1 MAKGK
6 SGKGKASKGKPGKG
20 KAADKAAP
28 AAKRKVAPAKKPAA
42 GAASTR
48 VAKKAAAR
56 KPAPKSQAARSQA
69 AKGRTARPAPKKAAA
84 PPKPLARP
92 GLRRSVKNR
101 PSVARVPAPRP
112 VSHKTALAAH
122 NIYER
127 DLDKTPANY
136 AALTPLQF
144 IERTAS
150 VYPDHIALVHGA
162 RRQTWA
168 ETYARCRQ
176 LASALDKVGIGVGDT
191 VAIMA
196 PNIPEM
202 YEAHFGVPMTGA
214 VLNSLNT
221 RLDAAMI
228 AFILDHSETKVLL
241 VDREYHRIVTEALAI
256 ARVQPLVVDIDDPA
270 CDDRGQIGD
279 TTWEEFLATG
289 EPDHA
294 WSYPADEWNAI
305 SLNYTSGTTGN
316 PKGVV
321 FSHRGATLSAYGNA
335 TQWPIGLHPVYLWT
349 LPMFHCNGWCFP
361 WTLALVAGTSVCLRR
376 ASAKTIFD
384 ALADSDVTHMCGAPI
399 IMQFIIGAGPAERRS
414 LLRTV
419 EFMTAAAP
427 PPAAVLEALEKENF
441 RVTHVYGL
449 TEVYGP
455 ATICS
460 WHESWDPL
468 PSHERARLKARQGV
482 RYTAEDGVTVMDPA
496 TMKEVPRDGTTM
508 GEVMFRGNLTMKGYL
523 KNPVA
528 TKEAFEHGWFHSGDL
543 GVLHEDGYIELRDRS
558 KDIII
563 SGGEN
568 ISTIEVEGAIMQ
580 HPAVASVA
588 VVAKPDA
595 KWGETPCAFVVL
607 KPGVTATVEEI
618 VAHCRA
624 HLASFKCPRHVV
636 FRDLPMTSTGKV
648 QKYVLREWAKTV

>member
-6 SGKGKASKGKPGKG
+6 SKAPSKSKGGKTSKP
-20 KAADKAAP
+20 KAAKARRP
-28 AAKRKVAPAKKPAA
+28 
-42 GAASTR
+42 
-48 VAKKAAAR
+48 AAR
-56 KPAPKSQAARSQA
+56 KPA
-69 AKGRTARPAPKKAAA
+69 AKKKAAITKPAKPIAKTVVARA
-84 PPKPLARP
+84 PVRRPAKTRPL
-92 GLRRSVKNR
+92 
-101 PSVARVPAPRP
+101 VARVPAARP
-112 VSHKTALAAH
+112 APHKSAPPTH

-127 DLDKTPANY
+127 DLDKTAANY
-136 AALTPLQF
+136 APLTPLQF

-150 VYPDHIALVHGA
+150 VYPDHVALIHGS
-162 RRQTWA
+162 RRQSWA

-176 LASALDKVGIGVGDT
+176 LASALEQVGIGVGDT

-202 YEAHFGVPMTGA
+202 YEAHFGVPMTGG
-214 VLNSLNT
+214 VLNALNT

-241 VDREYHRIVTEALAI
+241 VDREFHRVATEALSI
-256 ARVQPLVVDIDDPA
+256 AKVQPLVVDIDDPQ
-270 CDDRGQIGD
+270 CEDRAQIGD
-279 TTWEEFLATG
+279 TTYEEFIATG
-289 EPDHA
+289 DADHV
-294 WSYPADEWNAI
+294 WDYPADEWNAV

-321 FSHRGATLSAYGNA
+321 FHHRGAALSAYGNA
-335 TQWPIGLHPVYLWT
+335 TQWPIGNHPTYLWT

-384 ALADSDVTHMCGAPI
+384 SLADYDVTHMCGAPI
-399 IMQFIIGAGPAERRS
+399 IMQFIIAATEHERRP
-414 LLRTV
+414 LARKV

-460 WHESWDPL
+460 WHEAWDSL

-482 RYTAEDGVTVMDPA
+482 RYTAEDGVTVMDPT
-496 TMKEVPRDGTTM
+496 TMKEVPRDGATM
-508 GEVMFRGNLTMKGYL
+508 GEVMFRGNLVMKGYL
-523 KNPVA
+523 KNPKA
-528 TKEAFEHGWFHSGDL
+528 TKESFEHGWFHSGDL

-568 ISTIEVEGAIMQ
+568 ISTIEVEGAIME

-588 VVAKPDA
+588 VVAKPDE

-607 KPGVTATVEEI
+607 KPGASVTPEELFS
-618 VAHCRA
+618 HCRA
-624 HLASFKCPRHVV
+624 NLAGYKCPRFIV

-648 QKYVLREWAKTV
+648 QKFVLREWAKAV

>member
-6 SGKGKASKGKPGKG
+6 SRKGSGKGKTP
-20 KAADKAAP
+20 
-28 AAKRKVAPAKKPAA
+28 AKRKATKTRKPVARKAAKAKKP
-42 GAASTR
+42 
-48 VAKKAAAR
+48 V
-56 KPAPKSQAARSQA
+56 APKPVI
-69 AKGRTARPAPKKAAA
+69 RPT
-84 PPKPLARP
+84 
-92 GLRRSVKNR
+92 LRRPVKNR
-101 PSVARVPAPRP
+101 PSVARMPAARPAP
-112 VSHKTALAAH
+112 HKAARLSQ

-144 IERTAS
+144 IERSAS
-150 VYPDHIALVHGA
+150 VYPDHIALVHGS
-162 RRQTWA
+162 REQSWA

-176 LASALDKVGIGVGDT
+176 LASALDKVGIGTGDT

-202 YEAHFGVPMTGA
+202 YEAHFGVPMSGG

-241 VDREYHRIVTEALAI
+241 VDREFHRVVTEALAI
-256 ARVQPLVVDIDDPA
+256 AKVQPLVVDIDDPE
-270 CDDRGQIGD
+270 CDDRAQIGD
-279 TTWEEFLATG
+279 TTYEEFLATG
-289 EPDHA
+289 DADYA
-294 WSYPADEWNAI
+294 WEYPGDEWNAV

-321 FSHRGATLSAYGNA
+321 YSHRGAALSAYGNA
-335 TQWPIGLHPVYLWT
+335 TQWALGIHPVYLWT

-376 ASAKTIFD
+376 ASARTIYG
-384 ALADSDVTHMCGAPI
+384 ALSEHGVTHMCGAPI
-399 IMQFIIGAGPAERRS
+399 IMQFIIGATADERRP
-414 LLRTV
+414 LGRKV

-460 WHESWDPL
+460 WHEDWDAL
-468 PSHERARLKARQGV
+468 PSHQRAQLKARQGV
-482 RYTAEDGVTVMDPA
+482 RYAAEDGVTVMDPA
-496 TMKEVPRDGTTM
+496 TMKEVPRDGATM

-523 KNPVA
+523 KNAHA

-568 ISTIEVEGAIMQ
+568 ISTIEVEGVIIE
-580 HPAVASVA
+580 HPAVANAA
-588 VVAKPDA
+588 VVAKPDE
-595 KWGETPCAFVVL
+595 KWGETPCAFVML
-607 KPGVTATVEEI
+607 KPGAAATAEEI

-624 HLASFKCPRHVV
+624 NLASFKCPRHVV

-648 QKYVLREWAKTV
+648 QKYVLREWAKAV

>member
-6 SGKGKASKGKPGKG
+6 SSKGKSTG
-20 KAADKAAP
+20 KAKPPAKRK
-28 AAKRKVAPAKKPAA
+28 AAKRKAAKPKAAKVKKP
-42 GAASTR
+42 TPR
-48 VAKKAAAR
+48 VAKAK
-56 KPAPKSQAARSQA
+56 KSAPKRPTPKRIAA
-69 AKGRTARPAPKKAAA
+69 
-84 PPKPLARP
+84 PKPLARP

-127 DLDKTPANY
+127 DLDKTAANH

-150 VYPDHIALVHGA
+150 VYPDHVALVHGA
-162 RRQTWA
+162 RRQSWS
-168 ETYARCRQ
+168 ETYARCRR
-176 LASALDKVGIGVGDT
+176 LASALERVGIGVGDT

-221 RLDAAMI
+221 RLDAAML

-241 VDREYHRIVTEALAI
+241 VDREYHRVMTEALAI
-256 ARVQPLVVDIDDPA
+256 AKVQPLVVDIDDPA
-270 CDDRGQIGD
+270 CDDRAQIGD
-279 TTWEEFLATG
+279 TTWEEFIATG
-289 EPDHA
+289 DPDYA

-384 ALADSDVTHMCGAPI
+384 ALADSGVTHMCGAPI
-399 IMQFIIGAGPAERRS
+399 IMQFIIGATPAERRQ
-414 LLRTV
+414 LDRRV

-460 WHESWDPL
+460 WHETWDAL

-482 RYTAEDGVTVMDPA
+482 RYTAEDGVTVMDPT
-496 TMKEVPRDGTTM
+496 TMTEVPRDGATM
-508 GEVMFRGNLTMKGYL
+508 GEVMFRGNLVMKGYL
-523 KNPVA
+523 KNPKA
-528 TKEAFEHGWFHSGDL
+528 TQESFEHGWFHSGDL

-568 ISTIEVEGAIMQ
+568 ISTIEVEGAIME
-580 HPAVASVA
+580 HPAVANVA
-588 VVAKPDA
+588 VVAKPDER
-595 KWGETPCAFVVL
+595 WGETPCAFVVL
-607 KPGVTATVEEI
+607 KPGAAATAEEI

-624 HLASFKCPRHVV
+624 SLASYKCPRHIV
-636 FRDLPMTSTGKV
+636 FRELPMTSTGKV
-648 QKYVLREWAKTV
+648 QKFVLREWAKAV

>member
-6 SGKGKASKGKPGKG
+6 SSTGKSGKGGRGTTASKRPGAR
-20 KAADKAAP
+20 KAAKAKKPVRKAAKDS
-28 AAKRKVAPAKKPAA
+28 AKRKVAAKKVA
-42 GAASTR
+42 
-48 VAKKAAAR
+48 AKKKSVLG
-56 KPAPKSQAARSQA
+56 KPV
-69 AKGRTARPAPKKAAA
+69 ARPA
-84 PPKPLARP
+84 
-92 GLRRSVKNR
+92 LRRTGKNR
-101 PSVARVPAPRP
+101 ASVGRIAAPRP
-112 VSHKTALAAH
+112 ALHKAPALSA

-127 DLDKTPANY
+127 DLDKTAANY
-136 AALTPLQF
+136 APLTPLQF
-144 IERTAS
+144 IERSAS
-150 VYPDHIALVHGA
+150 VYPDRIAVVHGE
-162 RRQTWA
+162 RRQSWA
-168 ETYARCRQ
+168 ETYRRCRQ

-202 YEAHFGVPMTGA
+202 YEAHFGVPMTGG

-241 VDREYHRIVTEALAI
+241 VDREYHRVATEALAI
-256 ARVQPLVVDIDDPA
+256 AKVQPMVVDIDDPA
-270 CDDRGQIGD
+270 CEDRAQIGD
-279 TTWEEFLATG
+279 TTYEEFIATG
-289 EPDHA
+289 DPDYA
-294 WSYPADEWNAI
+294 WDYPSDEWNAV

-321 FSHRGATLSAYGNA
+321 FHHRGAALAAYGNA

-361 WTLALVAGTSVCLRR
+361 WTLALVAGTSICLRR
-376 ASAKTIFD
+376 ANAATIY
-384 ALADSDVTHMCGAPI
+384 ASLAEHGVTHMCGAPI
-399 IMQFIIGAGPAERRS
+399 IMQFIIGATADERRP
-414 LLRTV
+414 LPHRV

-455 ATICS
+455 ATVCS
-460 WHESWDPL
+460 WHEEWDAL

-482 RYTAEDGVTVMDPA
+482 RYAAEDGVTVMDPT
-496 TMKEVPRDGTTM
+496 TMEEVPRDGSTM

-523 KNPVA
+523 KNPTA
-528 TKEAFEHGWFHSGDL
+528 TREAFTNGWFHSGDL

-558 KDIII
+558 KDVII

-568 ISTIEVEGAIMQ
+568 ISTIEVEGVIIE
-580 HPAVASVA
+580 HPAVANVA
-588 VVAKPDA
+588 VVAKPDE

-607 KPGVTATVEEI
+607 KPGAVATVEEI
-618 VAHCRA
+618 IAHCRA
-624 HLASFKCPRHVV
+624 NLASYKCPRYIV

-648 QKYVLREWAKTV
+648 QKFVLRDWAKAV

>member
-1 MAKGK
+1 MARGK
-6 SGKGKASKGKPGKG
+6 SSTGFGTGSGKSKKP
-20 KAADKAAP
+20 
-28 AAKRKVAPAKKPAA
+28 AKRKSAKAKKPAVKKPA
-42 GAASTR
+42 
-48 VAKKAAAR
+48 AKKKAVRAG
-56 KPAPKSQAARSQA
+56 KPAPKPV
-69 AKGRTARPAPKKAAA
+69 AKPVTRPA
-84 PPKPLARP
+84 
-92 GLRRSVKNR
+92 LRRSVKNR
-101 PSVARVPAPRP
+101 PSVTRTPSARPAPHK
-112 VSHKTALAAH
+112 SHAPST
-122 NIYER
+122 NIYAR

-136 AALTPLQF
+136 APLTPLQF
-144 IERTAS
+144 LERSAT
-150 VYPDHIALVHGA
+150 VYPDHIALIHGA
-162 RRQTWA
+162 RRQSWA

-176 LASALDKVGIGVGDT
+176 LASALEKVGIGVGDT

-202 YEAHFGVPMTGA
+202 YEAHFGVPMSGG

-221 RLDAAMI
+221 RLDAAMV

-241 VDREYHRIVTEALAI
+241 VDREYHRVVTEALAI
-256 ARVQPLVVDIDDPA
+256 ATVQPLVVDIDDPL
-270 CDDRGQIGD
+270 CEDRAQIGD
-279 TTWEEFLATG
+279 TTWEEFLETG
-289 EPDHA
+289 EDDFE

-321 FSHRGATLSAYGNA
+321 YSHRGATLSSYGNA

-376 ASAKTIFD
+376 ANAQTIYD
-384 ALADSDVTHMCGAPI
+384 ALVTHNVTHMCGAPI
-399 IMQFIIGAGPAERRS
+399 IMQLIIGATPDERR
-414 LLRTV
+414 LLSRRV
-419 EFMTAAAP
+419 EFMTAASP

-455 ATICS
+455 STICS
-460 WHESWDPL
+460 WHDEWDGL
-468 PSHERARLKARQGV
+468 PPHRRAELKARQGV
-482 RYTAEDGVTVMDPA
+482 RYAAEDGVTVMDPA

-523 KNPVA
+523 KNPKA
-528 TKEAFEHGWFHSGDL
+528 TSDAFEHGWFHSGDL

-568 ISTIEVEGAIMQ
+568 ISTIEVEGVIIR
-580 HPAVASVA
+580 HPAVANAA
-588 VVAKPDA
+588 VVAKPDE
-595 KWGETPCAFVVL
+595 KWGESPCAFVVL
-607 KPGVTATVEEI
+607 KPGATTTAEELI
-618 VAHCRA
+618 AHCRA
-624 HLASFKCPRHVV
+624 NLASFKCPRFIV

-648 QKYVLREWAKTV
+648 QKFVLRDWAKEV

>member
-6 SGKGKASKGKPGKG
+6 SSKGSGN
-20 KAADKAAP
+20 
-28 AAKRKVAPAKKPAA
+28 AKRPVKRKSAKAKRPA
-42 GAASTR
+42 
-48 VAKKAAAR
+48 AKKAARAKKPVTP
-56 KPAPKSQAARSQA
+56 KPAAKSPA
-69 AKGRTARPAPKKAAA
+69 AKSVARTATKPVPKTVSRPT
-84 PPKPLARP
+84 
-92 GLRRSVKNR
+92 LRRPVKSR
-101 PSVARVPAPRP
+101 PSVARLPSARPAP
-112 VSHKTALAAH
+112 HKTPALST

-127 DLDKTPANY
+127 DLDKTAANY

-144 IERTAS
+144 LERSAS
-150 VYPDHIALVHGA
+150 VYPDHIALIHGA
-162 RRQTWA
+162 RRQSWA
-168 ETYARCRQ
+168 ETYARCQR
-176 LASALDKVGIGVGDT
+176 LASALRNVGIGVGDT

-202 YEAHFGVPMTGA
+202 YEAHFGVPMTGG

-221 RLDAAMI
+221 RLDAAMV

-241 VDREYHRIVTEALAI
+241 VDREFHRVVTEALAI
-256 ARVQPLVVDIDDPA
+256 ASVQPLVVDIDDPL
-270 CDDRGQIGD
+270 CEDRAQIGD

-289 EPDHA
+289 DEEDG
-294 WSYPADEWNAI
+294 WDYPSDEWNAI

-321 FSHRGATLSAYGNA
+321 YSHRGAALSSYGNA

-361 WTLALVAGTSVCLRR
+361 WTLALVGGTSVCLRR
-376 ASAKTIFD
+376 ATATAIYD
-384 ALADSDVTHMCGAPI
+384 ALATHDVTHMCGAPI
-399 IMQFIIGAGPAERRS
+399 IMQLIIGALPEERQVLSR
-414 LLRTV
+414 RI
-419 EFMTAAAP
+419 EFMTAASP

-460 WHESWDPL
+460 WHEAWDGL
-468 PSHERARLKARQGV
+468 PAHRRAQLKARQGV
-482 RYTAEDGVTVMDPA
+482 RYAAEDAVTVMDPV
-496 TMKEVPRDGTTM
+496 TMEEVPRDGTTM

-523 KNPVA
+523 KNPRA
-528 TKEAFEHGWFHSGDL
+528 TREAFEYGWFHSGDL

-568 ISTIEVEGAIMQ
+568 VSTIEVEGAIIG
-580 HPAVASVA
+580 HPAVANVA
-588 VVAKPDA
+588 VVAKPDE

-607 KPGVTATVEEI
+607 KPGATATAEELM
-618 VAHCRA
+618 AHCRA
-624 HLASFKCPRHVV
+624 RLASFKCPRFVV

-648 QKYVLREWAKTV
+648 QKYVLREWAKDI

>member
-6 SGKGKASKGKPGKG
+6 GRSSGKGKAKRPAKR
-20 KAADKAAP
+20 KAAKATTTTSKTRKPAAKAARGAKAAP
-28 AAKRKVAPAKKPAA
+28 K
-42 GAASTR
+42 AAS
-48 VAKKAAAR
+48 
-56 KPAPKSQAARSQA
+56 APKPIVLRRPVKNRASVTRLPTS
-69 AKGRTARPAPKKAAA
+69 RPAPHKAH
-84 PPKPLARP
+84 L
-92 GLRRSVKNR
+92 LS
-101 PSVARVPAPRP
+101 S
-112 VSHKTALAAH
+112 

-127 DLDKTPANY
+127 DLDKTPANF
-136 AALTPLQF
+136 APLTPLQF
-144 IERTAS
+144 LERSAS
-150 VYPDHIALVHGA
+150 VYPDHLALVHGP

-176 LASALDKVGIGVGDT
+176 LASALEKVGVGIGDT

-202 YEAHFGVPMTGA
+202 YEAHFGVPMSGA

-228 AFILDHSETKVLL
+228 AFILDHSETRVLL
-241 VDREYHRIVTEALAI
+241 VDREYHRAVTEALGI
-256 ARVQPLVVDIDDPA
+256 AKVQPLVVDIDDPQ
-270 CDDRGQIGD
+270 CDDSAQIGD
-279 TTWEEFLATG
+279 TTYEEFIATG
-289 EPDHA
+289 DPDYA
-294 WSYPADEWNAI
+294 WDYPGDEWNAI

-321 FSHRGATLSAYGNA
+321 YHHRGAALSAYGNA
-335 TQWPIGLHPVYLWT
+335 TQWAMGLHPVYLWT

-376 ASAKTIFD
+376 ASARTIFD
-384 ALADSDVTHMCGAPI
+384 ALADHDVTHLCGAPV
-399 IMQFIIGAGPAERRS
+399 IMQFIIGAGPDERRP
-414 LLRTV
+414 LERRV

-460 WHESWDPL
+460 WHDDWDALESG
-468 PSHERARLKARQGV
+468 ERARLKARQGV
-482 RYTAEDGVTVMDPA
+482 RYAAEDAVTVMDPK
-496 TMKEVPRDGTTM
+496 TMKEVPRDGQTM
-508 GEVMFRGNLTMKGYL
+508 GEVMFRGNLVMKGYL
-523 KNPVA
+523 KNPKA
-528 TKEAFEHGWFHSGDL
+528 TQEAFEGGWFHSGDL
-543 GVLHEDGYIELRDRS
+543 GVLHEDGYLELRDRS

-568 ISTIEVEGAIMQ
+568 ISTIEVEGVIIK
-580 HPAVASVA
+580 HPAVANVA
-588 VVAKPDA
+588 VVAKPDD

-607 KPGVTATVEEI
+607 KPGVSATAEDI

-624 HLASFKCPRHVV
+624 NLAHYKCPRHVV

-648 QKYVLREWAKTV
+648 QKFVLRDWAKAV

>member
-1 MAKGK
+1 MAKRK
-6 SGKGKASKGKPGKG
+6 TGKGSGTTKGSAGSRK
-20 KAADKAAP
+20 KAAKAKKAAP
-28 AAKRKVAPAKKPAA
+28 PKRKVAPKK
-42 GAASTR
+42 
-48 VAKKAAAR
+48 
-56 KPAPKSQAARSQA
+56 
-69 AKGRTARPAPKKAAA
+69 ARPAPPVSRKVKPAARKAAA
-84 PPKPLARP
+84 PKAAQKTAPKAAPKTTPSKPASKSLARP
-92 GLRRSVKNR
+92 GLRRSVKSR
-101 PSVARVPAPRP
+101 PSVARLATPRL

-136 AALTPLQF
+136 APLTPLQF

-150 VYPDHIALVHGA
+150 VYPDHVALIHGE
-162 RRQTWA
+162 RRQSWA
-168 ETYARCRQ
+168 ETYARCRR
-176 LASALDKVGIGVGDT
+176 LASALVKVGIGTGDT

-202 YEAHFGVPMTGA
+202 YEAHFGVPMTGG

-241 VDREYHRIVTEALAI
+241 VDREFHRVVTEALAI
-256 ARVQPLVVDIDDPA
+256 AKVQPLVVDIDDPA
-270 CDDRGQIGD
+270 CEDRAQIGD
-279 TTWEEFLATG
+279 TTYEEFLDTG
-289 EPDHA
+289 REDFVWA
-294 WSYPADEWNAI
+294 YPADEWNAI

-321 FSHRGATLSAYGNA
+321 YSHRGATLSAYGNA
-335 TQWPIGLHPVYLWT
+335 TQWPTGLHPVYLWT

-361 WTLALVAGTSVCLRR
+361 WTLALVGGTSVCLRR
-376 ASAKTIFD
+376 AAAKPIFD
-384 ALADSDVTHMCGAPI
+384 ALADHDVSHMCGAPI
-399 IMQFIIGAGPAERRS
+399 IMQFIIGAGPAERRP
-414 LLRTV
+414 LKRKV

-460 WHESWDPL
+460 WHEEWNEL
-468 PSHERARLKARQGV
+468 PAHERAALKARQGV
-482 RYTAEDGVTVMDPA
+482 RYTAQDGVTVMDPT

-523 KNPVA
+523 KNPAA
-528 TKEAFEHGWFHSGDL
+528 TRDAFAQGWFHSGDL

-568 ISTIEVEGAIMQ
+568 ISTIEVEGVIMA
-580 HPAVASVA
+580 HPAVGNVA
-588 VVAKPDA
+588 VVAKPDE

-607 KPGVTATVEEI
+607 KPGAKATAEEI
-618 VAHCRA
+618 IAHCRA
-624 HLASFKCPRHVV
+624 NLASFKCPRHVV

-648 QKYVLREWAKTV
+648 QKFVLRDWAKAV

>member
-1 MAKGK
+1 MVKGK
-6 SGKGKASKGKPGKG
+6 SGKKKTAKSKRPV
-20 KAADKAAP
+20 
-28 AAKRKVAPAKKPAA
+28 KRKVAAKVKKPAR
-42 GAASTR
+42 R
-48 VAKKAAAR
+48 VA
-56 KPAPKSQAARSQA
+56 KPAPK
-69 AKGRTARPAPKKAAA
+69 KPL
-84 PPKPLARP
+84 PPKPLARISV
-92 GLRRSVKNR
+92 RRSVKGRAAVTRMPSAR
-101 PSVARVPAPRP
+101 PA
-112 VSHKTALAAH
+112 SHKAALAAH

-127 DLDKTPANY
+127 DLDKTSANY
-136 AALTPLQF
+136 AQLTPLQF

-150 VYPDHIALVHGA
+150 VYPDHIALVHGE

-168 ETYARCRQ
+168 ETYARCRR
-176 LASALDKVGIGVGDT
+176 LASALVKVGIGVGDT

-221 RLDAAMI
+221 RLDAAMV

-241 VDREYHRIVTEALAI
+241 VDREYHRTVTEALAI
-256 ARVQPLVVDIDDPA
+256 AKVQPLVVDIDDPQ
-270 CDDRGQIGD
+270 CDDRAQIGD
-279 TTWEEFLATG
+279 TTWEEFIASG
-289 EPDHA
+289 NAEYA
-294 WSYPADEWNAI
+294 WTYPADEWNAI

-321 FSHRGATLSAYGNA
+321 FSHRGAALSAYGNA
-335 TQWPIGLHPVYLWT
+335 TQWAIGIHPVYLWT

-376 ASAKTIFD
+376 AAAGTIFD
-384 ALADSDVTHMCGAPI
+384 ALADHGVTHMCGAPI
-399 IMQFIIGAGPAERRS
+399 IMQFIIGATPEERRPLS
-414 LLRTV
+414 LKV

-460 WHESWDPL
+460 WHEAWDSL

-482 RYTAEDGVTVMDPA
+482 RYTAEDGVTVMDPIA
-496 TMKEVPRDGTTM
+496 MKEVPRDGATM
-508 GEVMFRGNLTMKGYL
+508 GEVMFRGNLVMKGYL
-523 KNPVA
+523 KNPAA
-528 TKEAFEHGWFHSGDL
+528 TKDSFENGWFHSGDL

-568 ISTIEVEGAIMQ
+568 ISTIEVEGAIIE
-580 HPAVASVA
+580 HPAVANVA
-588 VVAKPDA
+588 VVAKPDER
-595 KWGETPCAFVVL
+595 WGETPCAFVML
-607 KPGVTATVEEI
+607 KPGASATAEEI
-618 VAHCRA
+618 MEHCRA
-624 HLASFKCPRHVV
+624 NLARFKCPRHVV
-636 FRDLPMTSTGKV
+636 FRELPMTSTGKV
-648 QKYVLREWAKTV
+648 QKFVLREWAKAV

>member
-1 MAKGK
+1 MAKRK
-6 SGKGKASKGKPGKG
+6 TGKGSGTTKGSAGSRK
-20 KAADKAAP
+20 KAAKAKKAAP
-28 AAKRKVAPAKKPAA
+28 PKRKVAPKK
-42 GAASTR
+42 
-48 VAKKAAAR
+48 
-56 KPAPKSQAARSQA
+56 
-69 AKGRTARPAPKKAAA
+69 ARPAPPVSRKVKPAARKAAA
-84 PPKPLARP
+84 PKAAQKTAPKAAPKTTPSKPASKSLARP
-92 GLRRSVKNR
+92 GLRRSVKSR
-101 PSVARVPAPRP
+101 PSVARLATPRL

-127 DLDKTPANY
+127 DLDRTPANY
-136 AALTPLQF
+136 APLTPLQF

-150 VYPDHIALVHGA
+150 VYPDHVALIHGE
-162 RRQTWA
+162 RRQSWA
-168 ETYARCRQ
+168 ETYARCRR
-176 LASALDKVGIGVGDT
+176 LASALVKVGIGTGDT

-202 YEAHFGVPMTGA
+202 YEAHFGVPMTGG

-241 VDREYHRIVTEALAI
+241 VDREFHRVVTEALAI
-256 ARVQPLVVDIDDPA
+256 AKVQPLVVDIDDPA
-270 CDDRGQIGD
+270 CEDRAQIGD
-279 TTWEEFLATG
+279 TTYEEFLDTG
-289 EPDHA
+289 REDFVWA
-294 WSYPADEWNAI
+294 YPADEWNAI

-321 FSHRGATLSAYGNA
+321 YSHRGATLSAYGNA
-335 TQWPIGLHPVYLWT
+335 TQWPTGLHPVYLWT

-361 WTLALVAGTSVCLRR
+361 WTLALVGGTSVCLRR
-376 ASAKTIFD
+376 AAAKPIFD
-384 ALADSDVTHMCGAPI
+384 ALADHDVSHMCGAPI
-399 IMQFIIGAGPAERRS
+399 IMQFIIGAGPAERRP
-414 LLRTV
+414 LKRKV

-460 WHESWDPL
+460 WHEEWNEL
-468 PSHERARLKARQGV
+468 PAHERAALKARQGV
-482 RYTAEDGVTVMDPA
+482 RYTAQDGVTVMDPT

-523 KNPVA
+523 KNPAA
-528 TKEAFEHGWFHSGDL
+528 TRDAFAQGWFHSGDL

-568 ISTIEVEGAIMQ
+568 ISTIEVEGVIMA
-580 HPAVASVA
+580 HPAVGNVA
-588 VVAKPDA
+588 VVAKPDE

-607 KPGVTATVEEI
+607 KPGAKATAEEI
-618 VAHCRA
+618 IAHCRA
-624 HLASFKCPRHVV
+624 NLASFKCPRHVV

-648 QKYVLREWAKTV
+648 QKFVLRDWAKAV

>member
-6 SGKGKASKGKPGKG
+6 SSKGKATG
-20 KAADKAAP
+20 KAKRP
-28 AAKRKVAPAKKPAA
+28 AKRKVAKAKKAVRRAAKPAA
-42 GAASTR
+42 KKLAA
-48 VAKKAAAR
+48 
-56 KPAPKSQAARSQA
+56 
-69 AKGRTARPAPKKAAA
+69 
-84 PPKPLARP
+84 PKPLARP

-101 PSVARVPAPRP
+101 PSVARVPAPRL
-112 VSHKTALAAH
+112 VSHKAALAAH

-127 DLDKTPANY
+127 DLDKTAANH
-136 AALTPLQF
+136 AALTPMQF

-150 VYPDHIALVHGA
+150 VYPDHLALVHGA
-162 RRQTWA
+162 RRQSWS
-168 ETYARCRQ
+168 ETYMRCRH
-176 LASALDKVGIGVGDT
+176 LASALERVGIGVGDT
-191 VAIMA
+191 VTIMA

-221 RLDAAMI
+221 RLDAAML

-241 VDREYHRIVTEALAI
+241 VDREYHRVITEALAI

-270 CDDRGQIGD
+270 CDDRAQIGD
-279 TTWEEFLATG
+279 TTYEEFIATG
-289 EPDHA
+289 DPDYA
-294 WSYPADEWNAI
+294 WSYPADEWNSI

-361 WTLALVAGTSVCLRR
+361 WTLALVGGTSICLRR
-376 ASAKTIFD
+376 VAAKTIFD
-384 ALADSDVTHMCGAPI
+384 SLVDHNVTHMCGAPI
-399 IMQFIIGAGPAERRS
+399 IMQFIIGATPAERRT
-414 LLRTV
+414 LERKV

-455 ATICS
+455 ATICA
-460 WHESWDPL
+460 WHEAWDAL

-482 RYTAEDGVTVMDPA
+482 RYTAEDGVTVMDPE
-496 TMKEVPRDGTTM
+496 TMKEVPRDGATM
-508 GEVMFRGNLTMKGYL
+508 GEVMFRGNLVMKGYL
-523 KNPVA
+523 KNPKA
-528 TKEAFEHGWFHSGDL
+528 TKESFEHGWFHSGDL

-580 HPAVASVA
+580 HPAVANVA
-588 VVAKPDA
+588 VVAKPDE

-607 KPGVTATVEEI
+607 KPGASATVEEI

-624 HLASFKCPRHVV
+624 NLASYKCPRHIV

-648 QKYVLREWAKTV
+648 QKFVLREWAKAV